1 MENNEL
7 KLNEG
12 PSIFSEED
20 YADMKANYGIT
31 DEEIEILRDANALV
45 TTAKLVPD
53 DADKL
58 FAKYDKIFAGKNA
71 PETMKTFFELAE
83 KDPKFLVQLVSA
95 IELAEQVSEETP
107 AKVEKVS
114 TTEITSQVDEENRE
128 NIQQA
133 VNDFIEIYHELS
145 DEERKVLLEQI
156 KKGY

>member
-58 FAKYDKIFAGKNA
+58 FAKYDKIFAGKSA
-71 PETMKTFFELAE
+71 TESMKTFFELAE
-83 KDPKFLVQLVSA
+83 KDPKFWVQLVSA
-95 IELAEQVSEETP
+95 IELAEQVSEEAP

-114 TTEITSQVDEENRE
+114 LSEVAGEQSAEQTEAAGDFLG
-128 NIQQA
+128 QA
-133 VNDFIEIYHELS
+133 LAAFNALSPEDKKAVMAEL
-145 DEERKVLLEQI
+145 
-156 KKGY
+156 KKR

>member
-53 DADKL
+53 DADKM

-71 PETMKTFFELAE
+71 AETMKTFFELAE
-83 KDPKFLVQLVSA
+83 KDPKFMVQLVSA

-114 TTEITSQVDEENRE
+114 LTEVAGEQSAE
-128 NIQQA
+128 QA
-133 VNDFIEIYHELS
+133 EAAGDFLGQALAAFSALSPEDKSAVMAEL
-145 DEERKVLLEQI
+145 
-156 KKGY
+156 KKR

>member
-12 PSIFSEED
+12 PSIFSEEE

-58 FAKYDKIFAGKNA
+58 FAKYDKIFAGKSA
-71 PETMKTFFELAE
+71 TESMKTFFELAE

-95 IELAEQVSEETP
+95 IEIAEQVSEEAP

-114 TTEITSQVDEENRE
+114 LSEVAGEQSVEEAE
-128 NIQQA
+128 NFENFVAEALDAFRKLSPEDKKA
-133 VNDFIEIYHELS
+133 VMAEL
-145 DEERKVLLEQI
+145 
-156 KKGY
+156 KKR

>member
-12 PSIFSEED
+12 PSIFSEEE

-31 DEEIEILRDANALV
+31 DEEIETLRDANALV

-53 DADKL
+53 DADKM

-71 PETMKTFFELAE
+71 TEAMKTFFELAE

-95 IELAEQVSEETP
+95 IELAEQVSEDAP
-107 AKVEKVS
+107 AKIEKVS
-114 TTEITSQVDEENRE
+114 LTEVAGEQSAEETE
-128 NIQQA
+128 NFENFVADALDAFRKLSPEDKSA
-133 VNDFIEIYHELS
+133 VMAEL
-145 DEERKVLLEQI
+145 
-156 KKGY
+156 KKR